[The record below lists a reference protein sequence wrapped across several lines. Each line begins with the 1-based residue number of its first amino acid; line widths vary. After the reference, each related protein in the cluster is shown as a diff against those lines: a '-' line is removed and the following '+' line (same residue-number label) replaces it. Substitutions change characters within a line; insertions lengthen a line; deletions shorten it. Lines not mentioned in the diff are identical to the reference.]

1 MVTLVLVGQ
10 NAVDAE
16 LLTALLAIGLNRLHI
31 CYMSIAKLSDQAE
44 LIHQWFVG
52 VHVQKTVLVRLMQIQ
67 KLTRTTGHWL
77 VYFISIIFIL
87 VDYIYLLYYRSP
99 LRFYHWYLL
108 LSECLF
114 LSDLQRV
121 IIVKFWLIIMLYFVK
136 ISRRSLTILQN
147 CWILKVLVINLLNRK
162 IIALISIIFTQF

>member
-1 MVTLVLVGQ
+1 MVALVLVGQ

-44 LIHQWFVG
+44 LIHKWFVS
-52 VHVQKTVLVRLMQIQ
+52 VHVQKTVLVRLVQIQ

-77 VYFISIIFIL
+77 VYFIIIIIL
-87 VDYIYLLYYRSP
+87 VDYIYLLNYRSP

-108 LSECLF
+108 LSECLL

-162 IIALISIIFTQF
+162 IIALISIIFTQL